1 MMNKEEDKD
10 QMIGNKISQN
20 LTLNLTEA
28 EDWELVDSPPPL
40 S

>member
-1 MMNKEEDKD
+1 
-10 QMIGNKISQN
+10 MIGNEVSQN
-20 LTLNLTEA
+20 LTLKLTDT